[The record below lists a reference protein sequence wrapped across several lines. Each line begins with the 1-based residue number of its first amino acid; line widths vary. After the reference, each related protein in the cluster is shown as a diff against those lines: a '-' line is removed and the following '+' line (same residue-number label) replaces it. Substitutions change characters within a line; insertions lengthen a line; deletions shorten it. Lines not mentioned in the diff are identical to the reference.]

1 MKNLKN
7 DKGITLVA
15 LVVTVVVLLILSTV
29 SIKLTIGGNGLIT
42 ESKLIKQNIE
52 EAEKEGQEQ
61 INAMKESD
69 VNISQDGVA
78 SIKDETPPTINS
90 IEIINITNR
99 SFKINV
105 NIRELGSGIEKV
117 EYSIDNGNTYITP
130 NYNKDTSY
138 TFTGLTS
145 NTEYNVKVKA
155 TDKSGNEATISK
167 TVKTKI

>member
-1 MKNLKN
+1 MLRNKTRKM
-7 DKGITLVA
+7 KGITLVA

-90 IEIINITNR
+90 IEII
-99 SFKINV
+99 KIH
-105 NIRELGSGIEKV
+105 KQQ
-117 EYSIDNGNTYITP
+117 
-130 NYNKDTSY
+130 
-138 TFTGLTS
+138 
-145 NTEYNVKVKA
+145 TE
-155 TDKSGNEATISK
+155 
-167 TVKTKI
+167 